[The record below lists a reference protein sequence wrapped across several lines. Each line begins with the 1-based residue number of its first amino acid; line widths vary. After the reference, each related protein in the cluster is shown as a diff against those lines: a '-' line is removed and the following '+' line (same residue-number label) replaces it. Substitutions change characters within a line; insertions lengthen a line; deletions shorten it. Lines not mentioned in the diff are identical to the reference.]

1 MNELFEQSKA
11 LFNEQFAWYTAQ
23 VNKATEAFMADA
35 EQATKSTRETWGAV
49 TERQLGLINEFT
61 KQTQDFVNKQVKLVE
76 QVFAPAA

>member
-49 TERQLGLINEFT
+49 AERQLLS
-61 KQTQDFVNKQVKLVE
+61 
-76 QVFAPAA
+76 